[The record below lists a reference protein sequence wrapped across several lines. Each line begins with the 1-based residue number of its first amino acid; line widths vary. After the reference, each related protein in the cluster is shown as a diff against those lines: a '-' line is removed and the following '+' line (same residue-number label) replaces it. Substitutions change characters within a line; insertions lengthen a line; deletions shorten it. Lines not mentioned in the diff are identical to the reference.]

1 MVSQL
6 RLIGIL
12 FFCSSFIIAQQNIKV
27 KKEDNRFLF
36 FQIGE
41 PNDTIIKNKTDLF
54 LIKFPDSL
62 KTNIRVEIENAKF
75 IKSKNVNTYQLIY
88 ILGMKYSHVIHDTII
103 ETLVEGVSQNPKSII
118 ITIKNIKTSK
128 ELMSN
133 KYIVK

>member
-6 RLIGIL
+6 RLTCIL

-36 FQIGE
+36 FQIGV
-41 PNDTIIKNKTDLF
+41 PNDTIIKHKTDLF

-62 KTNIRVEIENAKF
+62 KTYIRVDIENGKF
-75 IKSKNVNTYQLIY
+75 IKSKNANTYQLSY

-103 ETLVEGVSQNPKSII
+103 ETLVEGVTQNPKSITI
-118 ITIKNIKTSK
+118 SIKNIKTSK

-133 KYIVK
+133 KFIVK